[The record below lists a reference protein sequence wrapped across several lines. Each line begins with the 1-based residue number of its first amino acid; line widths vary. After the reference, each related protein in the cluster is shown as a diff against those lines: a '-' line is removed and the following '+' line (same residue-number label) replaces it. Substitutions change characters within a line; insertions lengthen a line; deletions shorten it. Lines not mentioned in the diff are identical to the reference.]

1 MGQYLVDIKDKNR
14 YPMGLTPVAGGIHVS
29 VVVAADTCSLLLFPA
44 GSGKTEEPLRIPFP
58 PENRQG
64 DVWEMTLTGA
74 DLARY
79 DYAFEAD
86 GTPFPDPYGRQFRG
100 REQWGQLESVG
111 VLPKTPV
118 SQESF
123 DWEEDKPLALPYEDC
138 VIYRAHV
145 RGLTRH
151 ASAKTTEKGTF
162 RAVAEKIPYLQELGI
177 TTLELMPVAEFQEVM
192 MQQSI
197 YGNPYGTVQPTGK
210 LNYWGYAPALRF
222 APKASYSSDR
232 PQDGKAPVRELKELV
247 KALHRAGIELVLEMY
262 FDGGERPTEVLD
274 AVRYWVREYH
284 LDGVHLIGCA
294 PTTLLAADPYL
305 AGTKLWAAA
314 WEDIRPIPGRPRR
327 LAEYNDGFL
336 IDMRRVL
343 KGDEEQMNHL
353 ICRSRSNPAA
363 CGVINYLAGTNGFT
377 LMDVVSYDRKHN
389 ETNGENNQ
397 DGTEYNYSWNCGE
410 EGATRKKKILELRK
424 KQLRNGVLLLMLS
437 QGTPLLLAGD
447 EFGNSQNGNNNAY
460 CQDNETTWLN
470 WNQLRTNR
478 DLFTFIKDTIAFR
491 KAHPVF
497 HLSSEPRVMDYLACG
512 YPDVSYH
519 GVKTWCPEFDNFRRQ
534 IGIMYCGEYGI
545 RPDGTADDY
554 FFVAYN
560 MHWEPH
566 PFALPNLPKKKKW
579 YVAFNTDDKAVNG
592 HYPPGQER
600 ELDNQKQFLIPP
612 RTIVVFIG
620 K

>member
-1 MGQYLVDIKDKNR
+1 MRQYKVDIKDKKI
-14 YPMGLTPVAGGIHVS
+14 YPMGLTPVTGGIHVS
-29 VVVAADTCSLLLFPA
+29 VAAAADTCNLLLFPA
-44 GSGKTEEPLRIPFP
+44 GSEKTKETLRIPFP

-64 DVWEMTLTGA
+64 DVWEMTLIGA

-86 GTPFPDPYGRQFRG
+86 GRPFPDPYGRQFRG
-100 REQWGQLESVG
+100 REQWGWLESVH

-123 DWEEDKPLALPYEDC
+123 DWEEDKPPALLYEDC

-151 ASAKTTEKGTF
+151 VSAKTTEKGTF

-197 YGNPYGTVQPTGK
+197 AGNPYGTIQPTGK
-210 LNYWGYAPALRF
+210 LNYWGYVPALHF
-222 APKASYSSDR
+222 APKASYSSGR
-232 PQDGKAPVRELKELV
+232 ARDGKAPVTELKELV
-247 KALHRAGIELVLEMY
+247 KALHKAGIELVLEMY
-262 FDGGERPTEVLD
+262 FDGKERPVEVLD

-284 LDGVHLIGCA
+284 LDGIHLIGHA
-294 PTTLLAADPYL
+294 PTTLLASDPYL
-305 AGTKLWAAA
+305 AGTKLWAAV
-314 WEDIRPIPGRPRR
+314 WEDTRPAPGQPRR

-343 KGDEEQMNHL
+343 KGDEEQMNNL
-353 ICRSRSNPAA
+353 IYRSRQSPAA

-377 LMDVVSYDRKHN
+377 LMDMVSYDRKHN
-389 ETNGENNQ
+389 EANGENNQ
-397 DGTEYNYSWNCGE
+397 DGNEYNYSWNCGE
-410 EGATRKKKILELRK
+410 EGPTRKKKILELRK
-424 KQLRNGVLLLMLS
+424 KQLRNAVLLLMLS

-470 WNQLRTNR
+470 WNQLRSNR
-478 DLFTFIKDTIAFR
+478 DLFHFIKDTIAFR

-497 HLSSEPRVMDYLACG
+497 HLGSEPRVMDYLACG

-519 GVKTWCPEFDNFRRQ
+519 GVKTWCPEFENFRRQ

-545 RPDGTADDY
+545 RPDDTADDY
-554 FFVAYN
+554 FFVTYN

-566 PFALPNLPKKKKW
+566 EFALPNLPKKMKW

-592 HYPPGQER
+592 HYPPGQEC